1 MAGGGQNFAG
11 WAYINVLFLVKPEV
25 FPREGTIL
33 AFGFV
38 EYGGS

>member
-1 MAGGGQNFAG
+1 MR
-11 WAYINVLFLVKPEV
+11 YINVLFLVKPEV